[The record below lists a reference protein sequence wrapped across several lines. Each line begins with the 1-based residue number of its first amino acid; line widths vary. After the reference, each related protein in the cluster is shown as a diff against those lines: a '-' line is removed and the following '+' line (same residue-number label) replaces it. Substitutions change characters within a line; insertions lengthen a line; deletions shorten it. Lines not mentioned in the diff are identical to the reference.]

1 MDNTAKES
9 NELISLRNIIAYT
22 EEHYF
27 QRITL
32 ENLAS
37 SGICCKSRCSFLFK
51 KYLHE
56 TPMVYLSKLR
66 LRKSLDALLNSDTSI
81 TDIAYAHGFCG
92 ASYYCETFQKYYGIS
107 PLQYRKTQREAA
119 H

>member
-1 MDNTAKES
+1 MKILYENLDAKMDNKAKES
-9 NELISLRNIIAYT
+9 NELISLRNMITYM

-27 QRITL
+27 RRITL

-56 TPMVYLSKLR
+56 TPMVYLR
-66 LRKSLDALLNSDTSI
+66 
-81 TDIAYAHGFCG
+81 
-92 ASYYCETFQKYYGIS
+92 
-107 PLQYRKTQREAA
+107 
-119 H
+119 